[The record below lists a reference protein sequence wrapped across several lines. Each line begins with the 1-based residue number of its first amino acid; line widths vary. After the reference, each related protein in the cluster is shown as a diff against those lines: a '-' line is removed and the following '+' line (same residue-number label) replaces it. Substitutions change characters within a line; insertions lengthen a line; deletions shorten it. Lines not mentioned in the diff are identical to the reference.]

1 MRYMINL
8 VFILI
13 VFSGCSIKEIEPPI
27 LKYTLENS
35 ENIQKSSFVIDK
47 ILKVE
52 HFKSLKLLK
61 SDEIWYQKPNYE
73 MNSYAYSCWSSD
85 FSLLVEKNIVDTI
98 YKSHIFKTVFQGRS
112 KIKADL
118 LLEGEILK
126 ALQSIGKDAKV
137 SFDIRLYLVE
147 KKSRKLISSKEF
159 KYIKKCKS
167 IDAKGAIN
175 AYNNIIQQ
183 LDKDVLS
190 WIKQSMKKN

>member
-73 MNSYAYSCWSSD
+73 MNSYIYSCWSSD